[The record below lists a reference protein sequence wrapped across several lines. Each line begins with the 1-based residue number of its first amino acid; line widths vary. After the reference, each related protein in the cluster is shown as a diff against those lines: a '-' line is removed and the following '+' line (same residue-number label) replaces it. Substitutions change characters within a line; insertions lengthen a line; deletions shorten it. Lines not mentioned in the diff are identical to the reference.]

1 MNNFSNKNSFLD
13 EPEPESQS
21 IEESLIDLNELAK
34 YLEDNGEKSY
44 NSKKDLA
51 NILSFITGVEFLYLI
66 TLPHLFLYFLALVLF
81 SLTTFGYGFVVI
93 VFIIGLIYSFEKVFI
108 YSANE
113 SIKSVYG
120 LVTGPQ
126 ASNHIYSIMSSLH
139 HYNYYKNLNKN
150 INFWFYRPI
159 LDEEYSTGI
168 LIPISETKK
177 NLSHY
182 LLELSYDLCKKNFE
196 SDVDIKNLL
205 LNENENENVILIKN
219 ILKNKYKDEKSI
231 LDKIKELLSDKKCN
245 ELLDINN
252 SKVNF
257 FNWKKIKKYINDDDT
272 NLEES
277 IKIKNNN
284 LNKEYEKIES
294 KVNFNFN
301 LTKYKGSCLNLSI
314 DQLKSLINHSF
325 LNNYDYKYIFNLI
338 TKIQTKENLPNYNDS
353 DNDNN
358 IFQDFLYNCKS
369 YDENIYFVTGPLFMG
384 YLVKLNEKGEIIEY
398 ENGQGIE
405 RYKVYLKENG
415 WFTVCDCDNDPK
427 KFIDCNPYKFKDENQ
442 CWNLK
447 IHTEDGNEKGFY
459 FLNLVDAVIHDSSV
473 SYDCYFNPIVT
484 SEYNNIHTNFI
495 ENNKTEI
502 DKFSEEVKDNQQFK
516 NLKDFLEINSEQKGG
531 SNKYY
536 NKYMKYK
543 HKYLELKNNLNKI
556 E

>member
-51 NILSFITGVEFLYLI
+51 NILSFITGVEFLYLA

-108 YSANE
+108 LSANE

-182 LLELSYDLCKKNFE
+182 LLELSYDLCKNNFE
-196 SDVDIKNLL
+196 PDVDIKNLL
-205 LNENENENVILIKN
+205 DKLNVNENENQNENVILIKN
-219 ILKNKYKDEKSI
+219 ILKNKYEYGKSI
-231 LDKIKELLSDKKCN
+231 LDKIKELLPDKKCN
-245 ELLDINN
+245 ELLDIN

-272 NLEES
+272 NLEDS

-284 LNKEYEKIES
+284 LNEEYEKIES
-294 KVNFNFN
+294 KVNFNFD

-358 IFQDFLYNCKS
+358 IYQDFLYNCKS

-459 FLNLVDAVIHDSSV
+459 F
-473 SYDCYFNPIVT
+473 
-484 SEYNNIHTNFI
+484 
-495 ENNKTEI
+495 
-502 DKFSEEVKDNQQFK
+502 
-516 NLKDFLEINSEQKGG
+516 
-531 SNKYY
+531 
-536 NKYMKYK
+536 
-543 HKYLELKNNLNKI
+543 
-556 E
+556 